1 MNKTMLLL
9 MSLTLG
15 AGSAQAALLPGDA
28 AQGKAVHDK
37 QCVACHDSSV
47 YTRANRRVKS
57 PEGLIGQV
65 NNCVRQTDAKLD
77 RDQVNGLVK
86 YLDES
91 FYKFK

>member
-9 MSLTLG
+9 ISLTLG

-57 PEGLIGQV
+57 PEALIGQV
-65 NNCVRQTDAKLD
+65 NNCVRQTDTKLD
-77 RDQVNGLVK
+77 RDQVNSLVK

>member
-1 MNKTMLLL
+1 MNKAMLLL
-9 MSLTLG
+9 ISLTLG
-15 AGSAQAALLPGDA
+15 AGNAQAALLPGDA

-47 YTRANRRVKS
+47 YTRANRQVKS
-57 PEGLIGQV
+57 PEALIGQV
-65 NNCVRQTDAKLD
+65 NNCIRQTGAKLD